1 MSKLIKRGDE
11 ARKALEAGVN
21 SLADT
26 VKITLG
32 PKGRNVVLD
41 KKYGAPLITND
52 GVTIAKEIEL
62 DDPFENMGAQLVKE
76 VSTKTNDVAGDGTTT
91 ATLLAQAMIHE
102 GLKNLA
108 AGANPIVVKKG
119 MAKAVEAAVAEVKKQ
134 AKTVDGSKDIA
145 RVGAVSSG
153 DEEIG
158 KLIADAMEKVSA
170 DGVITIEESKT
181 ADTYSEVVEGMQ
193 FDRGYITPYMATDM
207 EKMEANLDDPYI
219 LITDK
224 KISVIADILPILEQ
238 IVQSG
243 KKLLIIAEDVEG
255 EALSTLIVNRLR
267 GTLNVV
273 CVKAPGFGDRRK
285 EMLQDIA
292 ILTGGTVISEEVGLE
307 LKSATMDMLGRARQ
321 VKVTKENTT
330 IVDGAGDSQA
340 IKDRVGQIRTQIST
354 TTSDYDKEKLQ
365 ERLAKLA
372 GGVAVIKVGVATETE
387 MKEKKLRIEDALNA
401 TRAAVEEGV
410 VAGGGTIFVN
420 VIPAV
425 EALLSSVEGDEK
437 TGVRIVAKALEAPIR
452 QIAANAGLD
461 GSVILEKVRTSG
473 KTGYGFDA
481 YKEEYCDM
489 VSAGII
495 DPAKVTRSA
504 LENAASVSAMVLTT
518 ESLVADK
525 PEPPAPAAPAGG
537 EMGGMQK
544 TSSPLAFARGLFS
557 WRLGL
562 SAEHKHQALSPPL
575 RLRAG

>member
-1 MSKLIKRGDE
+1 MSKLIMRGDE
-11 ARKALEAGVN
+11 ARKALQAGVDQ
-21 SLADT
+21 LADT

-52 GVTIAKEIEL
+52 GVSIDKEVEL
-62 DDPFENMGAQLVKE
+62 PDPFENMGAQLVKE

-134 AKTVDGSKDIA
+134 AKKVDGSNDIA

-181 ADTYSEVVEGMQ
+181 AETYSEVVEGMQ
-193 FDRGYITPYMATDM
+193 FDRGYITPYMVTDT
-207 EKMEANLDDPYI
+207 EKMEAVIDDAYI

-224 KISVIADILPILEQ
+224 KISVISDILPILEQ
-238 IVQSG
+238 LVQSG
-243 KKLLIIAEDVEG
+243 KKLVIVAEDVEG
-255 EALSTLIVNRLR
+255 EALNTLIVNRLR

-307 LKSATMDMLGRARQ
+307 LKTATVDMLGRARQ

-330 IVDGAGDSQA
+330 IVDGAGDAQA
-340 IKDRVGQIRTQIST
+340 IKDRVAQIRSQIAN

-365 ERLAKLA
+365 ERLAKMA
-372 GGVAVIKVGVATETE
+372 GGVAVIKVGAATETE

-420 VIPAV
+420 IIPAV
-425 EALLSSVEGDEK
+425 EALLDSVDGDEK
-437 TGVRIVAKALEAPIR
+437 TGVRIIAKALEAPIR

-461 GSVILEKVRTSG
+461 GSVILEKVRNSG
-473 KTGYGFDA
+473 KLGYGFDA

-489 VSAGII
+489 VAAGII

-525 PEPPAPAAPAGG
+525 PEPPAPAAPADPG
-537 EMGGMQK
+537 MGGMY
-544 TSSPLAFARGLFS
+544 
-557 WRLGL
+557 
-562 SAEHKHQALSPPL
+562 
-575 RLRAG
+575 